1 MFTVGIIG
9 TGAISD
15 AHLSAYSELADEVP
29 DLRIVA
35 LADLSRSG
43 PEAKREAFGLAEAR
57 VYDDVAAM
65 LEAEELDLVSIATP
79 PSAHAPLA
87 VQVLDA
93 GVNVVVEKPMA
104 TSLEECDAMLAA
116 QERSGKTLSVIAQ
129 NRWREEM
136 VRLKAV
142 LDSGK
147 LGPLS
152 HTRIASLW
160 WRGHS
165 YYDLWWRGTWAS
177 EGGGPT
183 LNHAIHHIDLTLWLL
198 GRPRA
203 VTAMMTNAQH
213 DNAEVED
220 LSAAILQYEHSLAEL
235 TSSVVHHGQKQEVIL
250 QGARASVSQPWEV
263 AAEVARPNGFPE
275 PDGDADVVAEL
286 EEFAATLPQL
296 TRTRHAGQLADVVAA
311 VREGRDPQVTGHD
324 GRGAVELVT
333 AIYEA
338 AIERRVVDLPITAED
353 PYYRSGTLVERAPH
367 FFEKTASVGTQEGYM
382 PTGATAQAEASDEA
396 TAPGAAAADPAVAPR
411 D

>member
-1 MFTVGIIG
+1 MFSVGIIG

-15 AHLSAYSELADEVP
+15 AHINAYLELAEEHP

-35 LADLSRSG
+35 LADLNAEG
-43 PEAKREAFGLAEAR
+43 PTAKREAFGLEDAR

-65 LEAEELDLVSIATP
+65 LEAEDLDLVSITTP

-87 VQVLDA
+87 VQVLEA
-93 GVNVVVEKPMA
+93 GVNAVVEKPMA

-116 QERSGKTLSVIAQ
+116 QRASGKILSAIAQ
-129 NRWREEM
+129 NRFRDETA
-136 VRLKAV
+136 RLKAV

-147 LGPLS
+147 LGSLS
-152 HTRIASLW
+152 HARIASEW

-183 LNHAIHHIDLTLWLL
+183 LNHAIHHIDIALWLL

-220 LSAAILQYEHSLAEL
+220 LSIAILQYEHSLAEL
-235 TSSVVHHGQKQEVIL
+235 TSSVVHHGQKQGIEL
-250 QGARASVSQPWEV
+250 QGARARVSQPWEP

-275 PDGDADVVAEL
+275 KGGDAETVAEL
-286 EEFAATLPQL
+286 EDFAAALPPL
-296 TRTRHAGQLADVVAA
+296 PRTGHPAQLADVVAA
-311 VREGRDPQVTGHD
+311 VREGREPLVTGQD
-324 GRGAVELVT
+324 GRNAVELVT
-333 AIYEA
+333 AIYES
-338 AIERRVVDLPITAED
+338 AIERRFVDLPITPED

-367 FFEKTASVGTQEGYM
+367 FHEKTASVATQEGYM
-382 PTGATAQAEASDEA
+382 RVDPPKPASA
-396 TAPGAAAADPAVAPR
+396 
-411 D
+411 

>member
-1 MFTVGIIG
+1 MFNVGIIG

-15 AHLSAYSELADEVP
+15 AHISAYQELAAEFP

-35 LADLSRSG
+35 LADLSAEG
-43 PEAKREAFGLAEAR
+43 PTAKREAFGLDDAR

-65 LEAEELDLVSIATP
+65 LEAEDLDLVSITTP

-87 VQVLDA
+87 IQVLDA
-93 GVNVVVEKPMA
+93 GVNAVVEKPMA

-116 QERSGKTLSVIAQ
+116 QRRSGKILSTIAQ
-129 NRWREEM
+129 NRFRDEM
-136 VRLKAV
+136 ARLKAV

-152 HTRIASLW
+152 SARIASEW

-183 LNHAIHHIDLTLWLL
+183 LNHAIHHIDIALWLL

-220 LSAAILQYEHSLAEL
+220 LSIAILQYERSLAEL
-235 TSSVVHHGQKQEVIL
+235 TSSVVHHGQNQGIEI
-250 QGARASVSQPWEV
+250 QGARARVSQPWEP
-263 AAEVARPNGFPE
+263 AAEVALPNGFPE
-275 PDGDADVVAEL
+275 QGGDAETVAEL
-286 EEFAATLPQL
+286 EEFAAALPPL
-296 TRTRHAGQLADVVAA
+296 PRTGHPAQLADVVAA
-311 VREGRDPQVTGHD
+311 VREGRGPLVTGQD

-333 AIYEA
+333 AIYES
-338 AIERRVVDLPITAED
+338 AIERRVVDLPITPED

-367 FFEKTASVGTQEGYM
+367 FHEKTASVATQEGYM
-382 PTGATAQAEASDEA
+382 PVGRPDAAQA
-396 TAPGAAAADPAVAPR
+396 
-411 D
+411 